1 MAEKINL
8 TIDGQPVSVPPG
20 TTILQAVQS
29 LGEQI
34 PTICYHDHTTAYGL
48 CRICVVE
55 VEGSR
60 VLSPACVA
68 QVSEGMRVH
77 TRSERVERSRRTILE
92 MLASAVDLSEAP
104 EILKM
109 IEDYAAEADRFPES
123 DRRTVPILDDNPM
136 FIRDYDKCV
145 LCWRCVQVCAED
157 AQYTFAINFTGR
169 GYDTM
174 IGTFFDKP
182 LMETTCV
189 FCGQCVGVCPSGA
202 LKAKRQHLLEQGL
215 TPDEVMQV
223 TRTKRRKKKR
233 QG

>member
-8 TIDGQPVSVPPG
+8 TIDGRSISVPPG

-77 TRSERVERSRRTILE
+77 TLSERVERSRRTILE

-104 EILKM
+104 EIQEM
-109 IEDYAAEADRFPES
+109 MVEYTADVERFPEGE
-123 DRRTVPILDDNPM
+123 RRTVPLLDDNPM

-157 AQYTFAINFTGR
+157 AQYTHAINFTSR
-169 GYDTM
+169 GFDTM